1 PARPEGPPAGVRRH
15 SLPLPAPRRS
25 GGLRRPPRSG
35 RRGCG
40 HRRGPGPGGARDRA
54 RAAAPRLRG
63 PLRPRPGRGVR
74 RAHLPPGDR
83 RRSPACPPH
92 RRTAR
97 PGRPDPRAQPEST
110 KGTRMTTSGV
120 LQVAV
125 ERVAADA
132 PATVGWIDGTA
143 TRTYG
148 ELDATADH
156 LADRLRRRGIGT
168 GDIVALLL
176 ARGPD
181 MLLAMLGVLK
191 TGAAY

>member
-1 PARPEGPPAGVRRH
+1 DR
-15 SLPLPAPRRS
+15 
-25 GGLRRPPRSG
+25 
-35 RRGCG
+35 
-40 HRRGPGPGGARDRA
+40 RRGPG
-54 RAAAPRLRG
+54 
-63 PLRPRPGRGVR
+63 
-74 RAHLPPGDR
+74 
-83 RRSPACPPH
+83 CPPH

-148 ELDATADH
+148 ELDGTADH

-181 MLLAMLGVLK
+181 MLVAMLGVLK
-191 TGAAY
+191 TGAAYLPLSLDDPPARREHLLRDSAAAAVVAHGATRDLLTTDRP